1 MPLLMRTNPNR
12 PPFLIVEMPLD
23 DAAAGAPPAE
33 PRGGANRQIG
43 VNPAQADAGDD
54 HVIDTDVPLLTT
66 PDTAQLYRD
75 GLEMLNRSGVPYLVG
90 GTYAF
95 QYYAGIC
102 RTTKDFD
109 IFVRPRD
116 VQRVLDVLTRCG
128 FKTEIAFH
136 HWLAKAHH
144 GEKFIDVIFSSGN
157 GVAEVDDEWFAHAV
171 DEKVLG
177 APVKLVPAEEMI
189 WIEGDDHGAR
199 AL

>member
-1 MPLLMRTNPNR
+1 M
-12 PPFLIVEMPLD
+12 
-23 DAAAGAPPAE
+23 
-33 PRGGANRQIG
+33 
-43 VNPAQADAGDD
+43 
-54 HVIDTDVPLLTT
+54 IDTDVPLLTS

-75 GLEMLNRSGVPYLVG
+75 ALEMLNRGGVPYLVG

-116 VQRVLDVLTRCG
+116 VRRVLDALTRCG

-144 GEKFIDVIFSSGN
+144 GENFIDVIFNSGN

-171 DEKVLG
+171 DESVLG
-177 APVKLVPAEEMI
+177 APVNKCLACRLQYYDWRPPRTRDEKDSAS
-189 WIEGDDHGAR
+189 
-199 AL
+199 